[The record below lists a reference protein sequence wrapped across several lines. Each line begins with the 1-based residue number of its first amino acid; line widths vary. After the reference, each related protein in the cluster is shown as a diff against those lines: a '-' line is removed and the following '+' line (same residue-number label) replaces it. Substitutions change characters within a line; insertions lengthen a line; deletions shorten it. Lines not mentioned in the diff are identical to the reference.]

1 MSEEILRAM
10 MELFALIVKHD
21 GGMLQSELD
30 FVSAFLTKQLPHQSA
45 DEFMRLFLEN
55 AGPLQTKDK
64 KPVSVSTS
72 VKDSVKI
79 LNNCNK
85 INKTLSQEQRVI
97 VLMRCFELI
106 DSNKQYTPQRMN
118 IINTIAEVF
127 RISSSEF
134 NSIMQ
139 FVREDDRA
147 GFTDPSMIIIDTGSA
162 AYDKPGSECFIVF
175 LKVASVNLYFMKCF
189 CKGNPL
195 INGLPLVCRRIYLF
209 APGSYVHAP
218 PAPNI
223 YYSDVISAFSAGE
236 DIHRLSFVAD
246 NISYSFPDRTPA
258 ITNVSFAAG
267 EGMLIGIMGASGSG
281 KTTLLNLLTGLLKP
295 ESGEIRINSIP
306 IHTDDKRLGGVIG
319 YVPQDDLLIEELT
332 VFENLFYAASLC
344 FAGKKREELT
354 AVVNK
359 TLQSLGLYAKKDYRV
374 GSPLN
379 KVISGGQR
387 KRLNIA
393 LELIREPSVLF
404 LDEPTSGLSS
414 ADSENVMDLLHELT
428 VRGKLVITVIH
439 QPSSDIFKGF
449 DKVLILDMMGHLVF
463 YGNPLDAVVH
473 FKTLESHVNS
483 GVAECASCGTV
494 NPETMFNI
502 LETKVVDEFGKFT
515 DRRKVS
521 PAEWAEAYRKTLP
534 ESLPKE
540 ETVAPWSSL
549 QKPGWFRQTFIYLLR
564 DLKSKIANRQYLLLT
579 LLEGPVLGLILSYII
594 RYIADPTS
602 DIYLF
607 RENEN
612 IPIYI
617 FMSIIVA
624 LFLGL
629 TISAEEIFRDRKLL
643 RREHFLQLNRGS
655 YLVSKVLILA
665 FISALQTVM
674 FLAVA
679 NPILGIRGLFLY
691 YWIALFTTALVANMT
706 GLNISSALNSA
717 IAIYIVIPL
726 LMIPM
731 MVLSGALFPF
741 DKLNRSLARADRVP
755 AIADLMPTR
764 WTYEALMVK
773 QFTGNEYGRRVYPLK
788 QQISVSDFNTIYRI
802 PRVQESLATLTGIKE
817 SASITKEQIKEMRL
831 LRNETATIGAAGVIK
846 PFSGTDSITPDL
858 FTPQLADRLTSWL
871 ASADREYRRLSNLAD
886 MNLDNY
892 INSNKVALDL
902 LYNNYHNDK
911 LEDIVRKVYEK
922 NKMLEF
928 NDRLIQ
934 NVDLIYFEPAE
945 TGLLN
950 FRTHFMAPVKRFMG
964 LRIDTFRFNILL
976 VLSTVII
983 LYVML
988 YTDIL
993 KRIIISFEASERKKR
1008 NRNRAK
1014 LFSLNLK

>member
-10 MELFALIVKHD
+10 MELFALIVKQD
-21 GGMLQSELD
+21 GGMLQSERD

-45 DEFMRLFLEN
+45 DEFMHLFLEN
-55 AGPLQTKDK
+55 AGPLGQKGK
-64 KPVSVSTS
+64 KPMSGSAS
-72 VKDSVKI
+72 VKDSVRI

-106 DSNKQYTPQRMN
+106 DSGRQYTPQRMN
-118 IINTIAEVF
+118 IINTMAEVF
-127 RISSSEF
+127 RISTSEF

-147 GFTDPSMIIIDTGSA
+147 GFTDQSMIVINTGSEI
-162 AYDKPGSECFIVF
+162 YNKPGSGSFIVF
-175 LKVASVNLYFMKCF
+175 LKLASVNLYFMKCF
-189 CKGNPL
+189 CDGNTL
-195 INGLPLVCRRIYLF
+195 LNGLPLVCRRVYLF
-209 APGSYVHAP
+209 APGSSVQAP
-218 PAPNI
+218 PAPSI
-223 YYSDVISAFSAGE
+223 YYSDVISAFAAGK
-236 DIHRLSFVAD
+236 DIHRLSFVAEK
-246 NISYSFPDRTPA
+246 ISYSFPDRTPA
-258 ITNVSFAAG
+258 ITDVSFAAG

-281 KTTLLNLLTGLLKP
+281 KTTLLNLLTGLVKP

-306 IHTDDKRLGGVIG
+306 IHTDDKRLDGVIG
-319 YVPQDDLLIEELT
+319 YVPQDDILIEDLT

-344 FAGKKREELT
+344 FAGRKREELT
-354 AVVNK
+354 ADVNK
-359 TLQSLGLYAKKDYRV
+359 TLQSLGLYEKKDYRV

-428 VRGKLVITVIH
+428 GRGKLVITVIH

-449 DKVLILDMMGHLVF
+449 DKVLILDMMGQLVF

-473 FKTLESHVNS
+473 FKTLESHINC

-494 NPETMFNI
+494 NPETLFNI
-502 LETKVVDEFGKFT
+502 LETKVVDEYGKYT

-534 ESLPKE
+534 ESPPEE
-540 ETVAPWSSL
+540 ETAPWSGL

-594 RYIADPTS
+594 RYIADPSS

-617 FMSIIVA
+617 FMGIIVA

-629 TISAEEIFRDRKLL
+629 TISAEEIFHDRRLL
-643 RREHFLQLNRGS
+643 RREHFLHLNRSS
-655 YLVSKVLILA
+655 YLVSKILILA
-665 FISALQTVM
+665 FISALQAFM

-679 NPILGIRGLFLY
+679 NTILGIRGLFLY
-691 YWIALFTTALVANMT
+691 YWIALFTTALVANMI

-731 MVLSGALFPF
+731 MVLSGAMFPF

-755 AIADLMPTR
+755 VIADLMPTR

-788 QQISVSDFNTIYRI
+788 QQLSVSDFNTIYRI
-802 PRVQESLATLTGIKE
+802 PRVQEALATLTAVQG
-817 SASITKEQIKEMRL
+817 SASITAEQAKEMRL
-831 LRNETATIGAAGVIK
+831 LRNETATIGSAGIIK

-858 FTPQLADRLTSWL
+858 FTPQLAARLTSWL

-886 MNLDNY
+886 MSLDNY
-892 INSNKVALDL
+892 ISSNKVALDL

-945 TGLLN
+945 AGPLN

-964 LRIDTFRFNILL
+964 LRVDTFRFNILL
-976 VLSTVII
+976 VFSMII
-983 LYVML
+983 VLYATL
-988 YTDIL
+988 YTELL
-993 KRIIISFEASERKKR
+993 KRIIMSFETSGRKKR
-1008 NRNRAK
+1008 NLNRN
-1014 LFSLNLK
+1014 

>member
-10 MELFALIVKHD
+10 MELFALIVKQD
-21 GGMLQSELD
+21 GGMLQSERD

-45 DEFMRLFLEN
+45 DEFMHLFLQE
-55 AGPLQTKDK
+55 AGAVREKERPDISETA
-64 KPVSVSTS
+64 S
-72 VKDSVKI
+72 VKDSIRI
-79 LNNCNK
+79 LNNCKK

-106 DSNKQYTPQRMN
+106 DSDKQYTPQRMN

-127 RISSSEF
+127 RISTSEF

-139 FVREDDRA
+139 FVMEDDRA
-147 GFTDPSMIIIDTGSA
+147 GFTDRSMIVMNTGSGI
-162 AYDKPGSECFIVF
+162 YNEPGTGSFIVF
-175 LKVASVNLYFMKCF
+175 LKVASVNLYFLKCF
-189 CKGNPL
+189 CDGNTL
-195 INGLPLVCRRIYLF
+195 LNGLPLVCRRVYLF
-209 APGSYVHAP
+209 APGSSVQAP
-218 PAPNI
+218 PAPSI
-223 YYSDVISAFSAGE
+223 YYSDIVSAFAAGK
-236 DIHRLSFVAD
+236 DIHKLSFVAEKV
-246 NISYSFPDRTPA
+246 SYSFPDGTPA
-258 ITNVSFAAG
+258 VTDISFAAG

-281 KTTLLNLLTGLLKP
+281 KTTLLNLLTGLTKP
-295 ESGEIRINSIP
+295 ESGEVRINSIP
-306 IHTDDKRLGGVIG
+306 IHTDDKRLDGVIG

-332 VFENLFYAASLC
+332 VFENLYYAASLC
-344 FAGKKREELT
+344 FAGKKREDLT

-359 TLQSLGLYAKKDYRV
+359 ILQSLGLYAKKDYRV

-428 VRGKLVITVIH
+428 GRGKLVITVIH

-473 FKTLESHVNS
+473 FKTLESHINS
-483 GVAECASCGTV
+483 GVAECPSCGTV
-494 NPETMFNI
+494 NPETLFNI
-502 LETKVVDEFGKFT
+502 LETRVVDEFGKYT
-515 DRRKVS
+515 DQRKVS

-534 ESLPKE
+534 ELPPGE

-549 QKPGWFRQTFIYLLR
+549 RKPGWLRQTFIYLLR
-564 DLKSKIANRQYLLLT
+564 DLNSKIANRQYLLLT

-594 RYIADPTS
+594 RYIADPSS

-612 IPIYI
+612 IPIFI
-617 FMSIIVA
+617 FMSVIVA

-629 TISAEEIFRDRKLL
+629 TISAEEIFHDRRLL
-643 RREHFLQLNRGS
+643 RREHFLHLNRSS
-655 YLVSKVLILA
+655 YLVSKILILA
-665 FISALQTVM
+665 FISALQAFL

-679 NPILGIRGLFLY
+679 LPILGVRGLFLY
-691 YWIALFTTALVANMT
+691 YWITLFTTAFVANMI

-731 MVLSGALFPF
+731 MVLSGAMFPF

-755 AIADLMPTR
+755 VIADLMPTR

-773 QFTGNEYGRRVYPLK
+773 QFTGNEYGKRVFPLK
-788 QQISVSDFNTIYRI
+788 QQMSVSDFNTIYRI
-802 PRVQESLATLTGIKE
+802 PRVHESLSALTGIQG
-817 SASITKEQIKEMRL
+817 SASVTGEQQKEMRL
-831 LRNETATIGAAGVIK
+831 LRNETATIGAAGIIK
-846 PFSGTDSITPDL
+846 PFSGTDSITPGL
-858 FTPQLADRLTSWL
+858 FTPQLAARLTSWL
-871 ASADREYRRLSNLAD
+871 ANADREYRRLSNLAD
-886 MNLDNY
+886 MSLDNY
-892 INSNKVALDL
+892 ISSNKVALDL

-934 NVDLIYFEPAE
+934 NVDLIYLEPAE
-945 TGLLN
+945 TGPLN

-964 LRIDTFRFNILL
+964 LRVDTFRFNILL
-976 VLSTVII
+976 VVSMVIV

-988 YTDIL
+988 YTELL
-993 KRIIISFEASERKKR
+993 KRIIMSLGTSRRKKR
-1008 NRNRAK
+1008 NLNRT
-1014 LFSLNLK
+1014 

>member
-10 MELFALIVKHD
+10 MELFALIVKQD
-21 GGMLQSELD
+21 GGMLQSERD

-45 DEFMRLFLEN
+45 DEFMHLFLQE
-55 AGPLQTKDK
+55 AGAVREKERPDISETA
-64 KPVSVSTS
+64 S
-72 VKDSVKI
+72 VKDSIRI
-79 LNNCNK
+79 LNNCKK

-106 DSNKQYTPQRMN
+106 DSDKQYTPQRMN

-127 RISSSEF
+127 RISTSEF

-139 FVREDDRA
+139 FVMEDDRA
-147 GFTDPSMIIIDTGSA
+147 GFTDRSMIVMNTGSGI
-162 AYDKPGSECFIVF
+162 YNEPGTGSFIVF
-175 LKVASVNLYFMKCF
+175 LKVASVNLYFLKCF
-189 CKGNPL
+189 CDGNTL
-195 INGLPLVCRRIYLF
+195 LNGLPLVCRRVYLF
-209 APGSYVHAP
+209 APGSSVQAP
-218 PAPNI
+218 PAPSI
-223 YYSDVISAFSAGE
+223 YYSDIVSAFAAGK
-236 DIHRLSFVAD
+236 DIHKLSFVAEKV
-246 NISYSFPDRTPA
+246 SYSFPDGTPA
-258 ITNVSFAAG
+258 VTDISFAAG

-281 KTTLLNLLTGLLKP
+281 KTTLLNLLTGLTKP
-295 ESGEIRINSIP
+295 ESGEVRINSIP
-306 IHTDDKRLGGVIG
+306 IHTDDKRLDGVIG

-332 VFENLFYAASLC
+332 VFENLYYAASLC
-344 FAGKKREELT
+344 FAGKKREDLT

-359 TLQSLGLYAKKDYRV
+359 ILQSLGLYAKKDYRV

-414 ADSENVMDLLHELT
+414 ADSENVMDLLHELAG
-428 VRGKLVITVIH
+428 RGKLVITVIH

-473 FKTLESHVNS
+473 FKTLESHINS
-483 GVAECASCGTV
+483 GVAECPSCGTV
-494 NPETMFNI
+494 NPETLFNI
-502 LETKVVDEFGKFT
+502 LETRVVDEFGKYT
-515 DRRKVS
+515 DQRKVS

-534 ESLPKE
+534 ELPPGE

-549 QKPGWFRQTFIYLLR
+549 RKPGWLRQTFIYLLR
-564 DLKSKIANRQYLLLT
+564 DLNSKIANRQYLLLT

-594 RYIADPTS
+594 RYIADPSS

-612 IPIYI
+612 IPIFI
-617 FMSIIVA
+617 FMSVIVA

-629 TISAEEIFRDRKLL
+629 TISAEEIFHDRRLL
-643 RREHFLQLNRGS
+643 RREHFLHLNRSS
-655 YLVSKVLILA
+655 YLVSKILILA
-665 FISALQTVM
+665 FISALQAFL

-679 NPILGIRGLFLY
+679 LPILGVRGLFLY
-691 YWIALFTTALVANMT
+691 YWITLFTTAFVANMI

-731 MVLSGALFPF
+731 MVLSGAMFPF

-755 AIADLMPTR
+755 VIADLMPTR

-773 QFTGNEYGRRVYPLK
+773 QFTGNEYGKRVFPLK
-788 QQISVSDFNTIYRI
+788 QQMSVSDFNTIYRI
-802 PRVQESLATLTGIKE
+802 PRVHESLSALTGIQG
-817 SASITKEQIKEMRL
+817 SASVTGEQQKEMRL
-831 LRNETATIGAAGVIK
+831 LRNETATIGAAGIIK
-846 PFSGTDSITPDL
+846 PFSGTDSITPGL
-858 FTPQLADRLTSWL
+858 FTPQLAARLTSWL
-871 ASADREYRRLSNLAD
+871 ANADREYRRLSNLAD
-886 MNLDNY
+886 MSLDNY
-892 INSNKVALDL
+892 ISSNKVALDL

-934 NVDLIYFEPAE
+934 NVDLIYLEPAE
-945 TGLLN
+945 AGPLN

-964 LRIDTFRFNILL
+964 LRVDTFRFNILL
-976 VLSTVII
+976 VLSTVIV

-988 YTDIL
+988 YTELL
-993 KRIIISFEASERKKR
+993 KRIIMSFKTSRRKKR
-1008 NRNRAK
+1008 NLNRT
-1014 LFSLNLK
+1014 